1 MRAVFVVL
9 LAIVALAFLAS
20 RVTGEQ
26 RGLNYSRIDFYKDA
40 ACTQP
45 DGSDNVTLPSSSK
58 CVAEPS
64 HSGHNV
70 SMIFQCNTANN
81 QTDLKLDLYNATVAC
96 DNAPLLTLQS
106 SAPAQT
112 CAPMIGTFEGMR
124 VRLYGYIQCEDD
136 SGRTSVVEAVME
148 RMRRLTNGA
157 KIEEAAAVGPMADLW
172 ALKRKLR
179 TPQLFE

>member
-1 MRAVFVVL
+1 MRAVFIVL
-9 LAIVALAFLAS
+9 LAVVALACLATS
-20 RVTGEQ
+20 VTGEQ
-26 RGLNYSRIDFYKDA
+26 RGLNYSRIDFFLDA

-45 DGSDNVTLPSSSK
+45 DGTSNITLPSSSK
-58 CVAEPS
+58 CVAEPP
-64 HSGHNV
+64 HGGYNV

-81 QTDLKLDLYNATVAC
+81 QTDLKLDLYNATAAC
-96 DNAPLLTLQS
+96 NRAPLLTLQS
-106 SAPAQT
+106 SAPAKT
-112 CAPMIGTFEGMR
+112 CAPIIGTLEGMR

-136 SGRTSVVEAVME
+136 SSSTSVVEAVME